1 MRYNKS
7 LVLYTLVILL
17 VSCGASL
24 SSIKKTTDEFEGHT
38 IDRMYSN
45 YLSGG
50 IPILDDATI
59 ELNVSRFESKLGN
72 VSYDLIVRYSG
83 EGWLFIS
90 EGNSLIL
97 LIDGES
103 YSFTGDG
110 SSSSRKVIMGS
121 VVQEFAFYQTDTDMI
136 NKIANAQEVK
146 VKIKGSNGAKE
157 RHFSK
162 ANFDNFKK
170 FANSHIY

>member
-1 MRYNKS
+1 MMNEKNIVAYFLVFS
-7 LVLYTLVILL
+7 LIG
-17 VSCGASL
+17 CGASL
-24 SSIKKTTDEFEGHT
+24 STIKTIKDEFEGHT

-50 IPILDDATI
+50 VPLLDDATI

-72 VSYDLIVRYSG
+72 VSYSLIVRYSG
-83 EGWLFIS
+83 EGWLFID

-103 YSFTGDG
+103 ISFMGDG
-110 SSSSRKVIMGS
+110 SISSRKVIMGS
-121 VVQEFAFYQTDTDMI
+121 IVEEFAYYETSTDMI
-136 NKIANAQEVK
+136 KKIANAQEVRI
-146 VKIKGSNGAKE
+146 KIKGKGKRE

-162 ANFDNFKK
+162 TNFDNFKK
-170 FANSHIY
+170 FANNHIY